1 MGKTKLEKLN
11 QLLKRE
17 FSPNDLKEV
26 VGLSR
31 RQIAEWDK
39 KGILLSQK
47 RKQTD
52 TWSWR
57 KFSGVNI
64 IQLGVL
70 AELRQAGLSP
80 DDLKEM
86 AYWLRDIEKSFVKE
100 IQEGFENNKKIILNT
115 NLKDRFMLAVGNE
128 TSHGLIFG
136 HKDITADSKITLR
149 INIGRII
156 EDIINFLDK

>member
-1 MGKTKLEKLN
+1 MSKTKLEKLE
-11 QLLKRE
+11 QLLKQE
-17 FSPNDLKEV
+17 FSPNELKEI

-39 KGILLSQK
+39 KGILLSQE
-47 RKQTD
+47 RKKTD

-80 DDLKEM
+80 DDLKEL
-86 AYWLRDIEKSFVKE
+86 AYWLKDIEKSFIKE
-100 IQEGFENNKKIILNT
+100 IQAGVKNNKKIILNT
-115 NLKDRFMLAVGNE
+115 NLKNRFMLSVGNE
-128 TSHGLIFG
+128 TNQGLIFG
-136 HKDITADSKITLR
+136 HKQITTDDKIVLR

-156 EDIINFLDK
+156 EDIIKFLNK

>member
-1 MGKTKLEKLN
+1 MAKTKLEKLE

-17 FSPNDLKEV
+17 FSPNDLKEI

-39 KGILLSQK
+39 KGILFSQE
-47 RKQTD
+47 RKKTD

-57 KFSGVNI
+57 KFSGANI

-80 DDLKEM
+80 DDLTQL
-86 AYWLRDIEKSFVKE
+86 ADWLKDIEKGFVKE
-100 IQEGFENNKKIILNT
+100 IQRGIKHNKRIILNT
-115 NLKDRFMLAVGNE
+115 NLKNRFILAVGSE
-128 TSHGLIFG
+128 KTHGLLFG
-136 HKDITADSKITLR
+136 HKNTIAGNKIILR
-149 INIGRII
+149 INIGKIV
-156 EDIINFLDK
+156 EDIIKFIDK